1 MLVMR
6 GKIPILIRSLVILS
20 SQRPIIRIE
29 GSVVNRDVDTA
40 RMDLRLPL
48 VAAYSVVKIE
58 VNNHLIL
65 PSAVIEYPS

>member
-1 MLVMR
+1 
-6 GKIPILIRSLVILS
+6 
-20 SQRPIIRIE
+20 
-29 GSVVNRDVDTA
+29 VNRDVDTA

-65 PSAVIEYPS
+65 PSAVIEYLS